1 MSFITP
7 TPRKTLSTND
17 WLVAGLFVVFVI
29 IGLALL
35 VQQIITG
42 ADAPDFSRRSDEPL
56 GAEGL
61 ARWLETLGYEVDTTR
76 VGPFEIPPAA
86 DAVIMLEPESV
97 SSGDY
102 RAVNRWVRE
111 GGTLLLA
118 GQGFGV
124 STIVTA
130 LQLGLTYD
138 SLLPPLVWA
147 ENVLLAS
154 PPQDALAAARPQA
167 YFAPTRHDYLTLY
180 AAFNQPVVITLPLG
194 QGRIIVSSTAYPFTN
209 QGLTEQGN
217 ADLVLNLLRLIPS
230 GATIWFDEY
239 HHGDRVATG
248 SANGNA
254 ARPDTTTDD
263 RTGPF
268 NWLRYNPT
276 GQAFLY
282 SGLVI
287 FLALLLGGRAL
298 GRPLRPQTNHLRRP
312 PLAYIQAIA
321 NLNRRAGHRVGILQG
336 YHQRLKKELGQR
348 YRLSPALSDDEFV
361 AQLAKYNPGLDAAAL
376 LSLLQ
381 QLQNHQA
388 SEAELI
394 HLASEVATWLKLG

>member
-1 MSFITP
+1 MSFTTP

-35 VQQIITG
+35 VQQIIEG
-42 ADAPDFSRRSDEPL
+42 ANASDFSRRSDEPL

-124 STIVTA
+124 GTIVTA
-130 LQLGLTYD
+130 LQFGLTYD
-138 SLLPPLVWA
+138 PLLPPLVWA

-154 PPQDALAAARPQA
+154 PPQDDLAAARPQA
-167 YFAPTRHDYLTLY
+167 YFSPNRYDYLTLY
-180 AAFNQPVVITLPLG
+180 AAFNRPVVITVPLG
-194 QGRIIVSSTAYPFTN
+194 QGRIIASSTAYPFTN

-217 ADLVLNLLRLIPS
+217 ADLVLNLLRLFPP

-239 HHGDRVATG
+239 HHGDRVASGNTNV
-248 SANGNA
+248 ANPNTPA
-254 ARPDTTTDD
+254 NE

-321 NLNRRAGHRVGILQG
+321 NLNRRAGHRAGVLQG

-348 YRLSPALSDDEFV
+348 YRLSPALPDDEFV

-381 QLQNHQA
+381 RLQNRQA
-388 SEAELI
+388 SESELVQ
-394 HLASEVATWLKLG
+394 LSAEVATWLKY